1 MQPFALLKRLDA
13 ARGHSDNPMKEDV
26 DFLVIGGGSG
36 GIAAARRAAQ
46 HGARTA
52 LIEGGRLGGTCVNV
66 GCVPK
71 KVMWNASRLA
81 EMLDDAPGY
90 GFSIDQ
96 SRFDWPSLKSAR
108 DAYISR
114 LNGIYQRNLDQAG
127 VETIAG
133 WARFEGPHDIRVAD
147 RKIHAKH
154 VLIATGGIPTIPTLS
169 GAELGISSDGFFA
182 LEAQPARV
190 VIVGAGY
197 IATEFAG
204 VMNALGSEVTL
215 ILRKDTVLRAFDHTL
230 REVVMS
236 EMHTSGIRILPQT
249 QIDQIISGDDARL
262 RIECTGESLDSIDC
276 LIWAIGRESNVTG
289 LGLTEAGITTDDDG
303 FIPTDPFQNTTTEN
317 VYAVGD
323 VTGRQA
329 LTPVAIAAGRR
340 LADRLFD
347 NQPDAH
353 LAYDNIP
360 SVIFSHPP
368 IGTVGLTEH
377 EAISTFG
384 EHNIKIYQNRFTDMY
399 HAMTS
404 RKPPTIVKLVTTGAD
419 EKIIG
424 CHVVGHGAD
433 EIIQG
438 FAVAVKMGATKSDF
452 DNTVA
457 IHPTAGEELVTL
469 R

>member
-1 MQPFALLKRLDA
+1 MQPFALLTRLDA
-13 ARGHSDNPMKEDV
+13 SRGHSDNPMKEDV

-81 EMLDDAPGY
+81 EMLDDASGY

-154 VLIATGGIPTIPTLS
+154 VLIATGGIPTIPALA

-249 QIDQIISGDDARL
+249 QIDQIISGNDARL
-262 RIECTGESLDSIDC
+262 RIECTGEPLDSIDC

>member
-154 VLIATGGIPTIPTLS
+154 VLIATGGIPTIPALP

>member
-1 MQPFALLKRLDA
+1 MQSFALLRRLDA
-13 ARGHSDNPMKEDV
+13 APGHSDNPMKEDV

-46 HGARTA
+46 YGARTV

-81 EMLDDAPGY
+81 EMLDDVPGY
-90 GFSIDQ
+90 GFSIAQ
-96 SRFDWPSLKSAR
+96 SHFDWPSLKSAR

-133 WARFEGPHDIRVAD
+133 WARFEGPHDIRVEN
-147 RKIHAKH
+147 RKIHARH
-154 VLIATGGIPTIPTLS
+154 VLIATGGIPTIPALS

-182 LEAQPARV
+182 LETQPARV

-249 QIDQIISGDDARL
+249 KIDQIISGDDARL
-262 RIECTGESLDSIDC
+262 RIECTGEPLDSIDC

-289 LGLTEAGITTDDDG
+289 LGLAEAGITADDDG

-347 NQPDAH
+347 DQPDAH

-368 IGTVGLTEH
+368 IGTVGLTEQ

-384 EHNIKIYQNRFTDMY
+384 EQNIKIYQNRFTDMY

-404 RKPPTIVKLVTTGAD
+404 RNPPTIVKLVTTGAD
-419 EKIIG
+419 EKVIG

-438 FAVAVKMGATKSDF
+438 FAVAVKMGATKADF

>member
-154 VLIATGGIPTIPTLS
+154 VLIATGGKPTIPALS

-249 QIDQIISGDDARL
+249 QIDQIISGEDARL
-262 RIECTGESLDSIDC
+262 RIECTGEPLDSIDC

-377 EAISTFG
+377 EAINTFG

-399 HAMTS
+399 HSMTS

>member
-377 EAISTFG
+377 EAINTFG

>member
-81 EMLDDAPGY
+81 EILDDAPGY

-154 VLIATGGIPTIPTLS
+154 VLIATGGKPTIPALS

-289 LGLTEAGITTDDDG
+289 LGLTEVGITTDDDG
-303 FIPTDPFQNTTTEN
+303 FIPTDPFQNTTAEN

-377 EAISTFG
+377 EAINTFG

-399 HAMTS
+399 HSMTS

>member
-1 MQPFALLKRLDA
+1 MQPFAPLRRLDA

-96 SRFDWPSLKSAR
+96 SPFDWPSLKSAR

-133 WARFEGPHDIRVAD
+133 WARFEGPHDIHVAD

-154 VLIATGGIPTIPTLS
+154 VLIATGGIPTIPALP

-182 LEAQPARV
+182 LETQPARV

-249 QIDQIISGDDARL
+249 QINQIISGDDARL
-262 RIECTGESLDSIDC
+262 RIECTGEPLDSIDC

-289 LGLTEAGITTDDDG
+289 LGLTEAGITTGDDG

-433 EIIQG
+433 EMIQG

>member
-1 MQPFALLKRLDA
+1 MQPFAPLRRLDA

-154 VLIATGGIPTIPTLS
+154 VLIATGGIPTIPALS

-262 RIECTGESLDSIDC
+262 RIECTGEPLDSIDC

-377 EAISTFG
+377 EAINTFG

>member
-1 MQPFALLKRLDA
+1 MQPFALLRRLDA
-13 ARGHSDNPMKEDV
+13 ARGHSDHPMKEDV

-71 KVMWNASRLA
+71 KIMWNASRLA

-154 VLIATGGIPTIPTLS
+154 VLIATGGLPTIPALS

-236 EMHTSGIRILPQT
+236 EMHTSGIRILSQT
-249 QIDQIISGDDARL
+249 QINQILSGDDARL

-289 LGLTEAGITTDDDG
+289 LGLTEAGITIDDDG

>member
-1 MQPFALLKRLDA
+1 
-13 ARGHSDNPMKEDV
+13 
-26 DFLVIGGGSG
+26 
-36 GIAAARRAAQ
+36 
-46 HGARTA
+46 
-52 LIEGGRLGGTCVNV
+52 
-66 GCVPK
+66 
-71 KVMWNASRLA
+71 
-81 EMLDDAPGY
+81 
-90 GFSIDQ
+90 
-96 SRFDWPSLKSAR
+96 
-108 DAYISR
+108 
-114 LNGIYQRNLDQAG
+114 
-127 VETIAG
+127 
-133 WARFEGPHDIRVAD
+133 
-147 RKIHAKH
+147 
-154 VLIATGGIPTIPTLS
+154 
-169 GAELGISSDGFFA
+169 
-182 LEAQPARV
+182 
-190 VIVGAGY
+190 
-197 IATEFAG
+197 
-204 VMNALGSEVTL
+204 
-215 ILRKDTVLRAFDHTL
+215 
-230 REVVMS
+230 MS
-236 EMHTSGIRILPQT
+236 EMHASVIRILPQT
-249 QIDQIISGDDARL
+249 EIDQIISGDDARL

-289 LGLTEAGITTDDDG
+289 LGLAEAGITTDDDG

-347 NQPDAH
+347 NQPNAR

-377 EAISTFG
+377 EAISTFCKQ
-384 EHNIKIYQNRFTDMY
+384 NIKIYQNRFTDMY

-404 RKPPTIVKLVTTGAD
+404 RKPPTIVKLVTTGSD

-424 CHVVGHGAD
+424 CHVVGRGAD

-438 FAVAVKMGATKSDF
+438 FAVAVNMGATKADF

>member
-1 MQPFALLKRLDA
+1 MQSFALLRRLDA
-13 ARGHSDNPMKEDV
+13 APGHSDNPMKEDV

-46 HGARTA
+46 YGARTV

-81 EMLDDAPGY
+81 EMLDDVPGY
-90 GFSIDQ
+90 GFSIAQ
-96 SRFDWPSLKSAR
+96 SHFDWPSLKSAR

-133 WARFEGPHDIRVAD
+133 WARFEGPHDIRVED
-147 RKIHAKH
+147 LKIHARH
-154 VLIATGGIPTIPTLS
+154 VLIATGGIPTIPALS

-182 LEAQPARV
+182 LETQPARV

-249 QIDQIISGDDARL
+249 KIDQIISGDDARL

-289 LGLTEAGITTDDDG
+289 VGLAEAGITADDDG
-303 FIPTDPFQNTTTEN
+303 VIPTDPFQNTTTEN

-347 NQPDAH
+347 DQPDAC

-377 EAISTFG
+377 EAINTFG

>member
-1 MQPFALLKRLDA
+1 MQPFALLRRLDA
-13 ARGHSDNPMKEDV
+13 APGHSDNPMKEDV

-46 HGARTA
+46 YGARTV

-81 EMLDDAPGY
+81 EMLDDVPGY
-90 GFSIDQ
+90 GFSIAQ
-96 SRFDWPSLKSAR
+96 NRFDWPSLKSAR

-133 WARFEGPHDIRVAD
+133 WARFEGPHDIRVED
-147 RKIHAKH
+147 RKIHARH
-154 VLIATGGIPTIPTLS
+154 VLIATGGIPTIPALS

-182 LEAQPARV
+182 LETQPARV

-289 LGLTEAGITTDDDG
+289 LGLAEAGITADDDG

-347 NQPDAH
+347 DQPDAH

-438 FAVAVKMGATKSDF
+438 FTVAVKMGATKSDF

>member
-1 MQPFALLKRLDA
+1 MQPFAPLRRLDA

-96 SRFDWPSLKSAR
+96 NRFDWPSLKSAR

-154 VLIATGGIPTIPTLS
+154 VLIATGGIPTIPALS

-230 REVVMS
+230 SEVVMS

-262 RIECTGESLDSIDC
+262 RIECTGEPLDSIDC

-377 EAISTFG
+377 EAINTFG

>member
-1 MQPFALLKRLDA
+1 
-13 ARGHSDNPMKEDV
+13 MKEDV

>member
-1 MQPFALLKRLDA
+1 MQPFAPLRRLDA

-154 VLIATGGIPTIPTLS
+154 VLIATGGIPTIPALP

-182 LEAQPARV
+182 LETQPARV

-262 RIECTGESLDSIDC
+262 RIECTGEPLDSIDC

-433 EIIQG
+433 EMIQG

>member
-1 MQPFALLKRLDA
+1 
-13 ARGHSDNPMKEDV
+13 MKEDV

-46 HGARTA
+46 YGARTV

-81 EMLDDAPGY
+81 EMLDDVPGY
-90 GFSIDQ
+90 GFSIAQ
-96 SRFDWPSLKSAR
+96 SHFDWPSLKSAR

-133 WARFEGPHDIRVAD
+133 WARFEGPHDIRVED
-147 RKIHAKH
+147 RKIHARH
-154 VLIATGGIPTIPTLS
+154 VLIATGGIPTIPALS

-182 LEAQPARV
+182 LETQPARV

-262 RIECTGESLDSIDC
+262 RIECTGEPLDSIDC

-289 LGLTEAGITTDDDG
+289 LGLAEAGITADDDG

-377 EAISTFG
+377 EAINTFG

>member
-1 MQPFALLKRLDA
+1 MAFQW
-13 ARGHSDNPMKEDV
+13 S
-26 DFLVIGGGSG
+26 
-36 GIAAARRAAQ
+36 
-46 HGARTA
+46 
-52 LIEGGRLGGTCVNV
+52 
-66 GCVPK
+66 
-71 KVMWNASRLA
+71 LA
-81 EMLDDAPGY
+81 
-90 GFSIDQ
+90 
-96 SRFDWPSLKSAR
+96 
-108 DAYISR
+108 
-114 LNGIYQRNLDQAG
+114 
-127 VETIAG
+127 
-133 WARFEGPHDIRVAD
+133 
-147 RKIHAKH
+147 
-154 VLIATGGIPTIPTLS
+154 
-169 GAELGISSDGFFA
+169 A
-182 LEAQPARV
+182 LETLMAEDQMDQHAAVLRAFSVVELWRLRRVCRAFHRWGTAALAALPRV

-197 IATEFAG
+197 ITTEFAG

-249 QIDQIISGDDARL
+249 KIDQIISGDDARL

-289 LGLTEAGITTDDDG
+289 LGLAEAGITADDDG

-347 NQPDAH
+347 DQPDAC

-368 IGTVGLTEH
+368 IGTVGLTEQ

-384 EHNIKIYQNRFTDMY
+384 EQNIKIYQNRFTDMY

-419 EKIIG
+419 EKVIG

-438 FAVAVKMGATKSDF
+438 FAVAVKMGATKADF

>member
-1 MQPFALLKRLDA
+1 
-13 ARGHSDNPMKEDV
+13 MKEDV

-46 HGARTA
+46 YGARTA

-71 KVMWNASRLA
+71 KIMWNASRIA
-81 EMLDDAPGY
+81 EMLDDVPGY

-108 DAYISR
+108 DAYILR
-114 LNGIYQRNLDQAG
+114 LNDIYQRNLDQAG
-127 VETIAG
+127 VETITG
-133 WARFEGPHDIRVAD
+133 WARFEGPHDIRVED

-154 VLIATGGIPTIPTLS
+154 VLIATGGIPTIPALP

-182 LEAQPARV
+182 LETQPARV

-249 QIDQIISGDDARL
+249 KIDQIICGDDARL

-289 LGLTEAGITTDDDG
+289 LGLAEAGITADEHG
-303 FIPTDPFQNTTTEN
+303 FIRTDPFQNTTTEK

-438 FAVAVKMGATKSDF
+438 FAVAVKMGATKADF

>member
-81 EMLDDAPGY
+81 EILDDAPGY

-262 RIECTGESLDSIDC
+262 RIECTGEPLDSIDC

-289 LGLTEAGITTDDDG
+289 LGLTEVGITTDDDG
-303 FIPTDPFQNTTTEN
+303 FIPTDPFQNTTAEN

>member
-1 MQPFALLKRLDA
+1 MQPFAPLRRLDA

-96 SRFDWPSLKSAR
+96 SRFDWSSLKSAR

-154 VLIATGGIPTIPTLS
+154 VLIATGGIPTIPALP

-182 LEAQPARV
+182 LETQPARV

-236 EMHTSGIRILPQT
+236 EMHTSGIRILSQT

>member
-1 MQPFALLKRLDA
+1 MQPFALLTRLDA

-289 LGLTEAGITTDDDG
+289 LGLTEVGITTDDDG
-303 FIPTDPFQNTTTEN
+303 FIPTDPFQNTTAEN

>member
-96 SRFDWPSLKSAR
+96 NRFDWPSLKSAR

-154 VLIATGGIPTIPTLS
+154 VLIATGGIPTIPALS

-262 RIECTGESLDSIDC
+262 RIECTGEPLDSIDC

>member
-1 MQPFALLKRLDA
+1 MQPFALLRRLDA
-13 ARGHSDNPMKEDV
+13 APGHSDNPMKEDV

-46 HGARTA
+46 YGARTV

-81 EMLDDAPGY
+81 DMLDDVPGH

-96 SRFDWPSLKSAR
+96 SRFDRPSLKSAR

-133 WARFEGPHDIRVAD
+133 WARFEGSHDIRVED

-154 VLIATGGIPTIPTLS
+154 VLIATGGIPPIPVLS

-182 LEAQPARV
+182 LETQPARV

-249 QIDQIISGDDARL
+249 KIDQIMSGDDARL
-262 RIECTGESLDSIDC
+262 RIECTGKSLDSIDC

-289 LGLTEAGITTDDDG
+289 LGLAEAGITADEHG

-347 NQPDAH
+347 NQPDAC

-368 IGTVGLTEH
+368 IGTVGLTEQ

-404 RKPPTIVKLVTTGAD
+404 RNPPTIVKLVTTGAD
-419 EKIIG
+419 EKVIG

-438 FAVAVKMGATKSDF
+438 FAVAVKMGATKADF

>member
-13 ARGHSDNPMKEDV
+13 SRGHLDNPMKEDV

-81 EMLDDAPGY
+81 EMLDDVPGY
-90 GFSIDQ
+90 GFSIAQ
-96 SRFDWPSLKSAR
+96 SHFDWPSLKSAR

-147 RKIHAKH
+147 RTIHAKH
-154 VLIATGGIPTIPTLS
+154 VLIATGGIPTIPALS

-236 EMHTSGIRILPQT
+236 EMHTSGIRILSQT

-404 RKPPTIVKLVTTGAD
+404 RKPPTIVKLVTTGSD

>member
-1 MQPFALLKRLDA
+1 MQPFAPLRRLDA

-96 SRFDWPSLKSAR
+96 NRFDWPSLKSAR

-154 VLIATGGIPTIPTLS
+154 VLIATGGIPTIPALS

-262 RIECTGESLDSIDC
+262 RIECTGEPLDSIDC

>member
-1 MQPFALLKRLDA
+1 
-13 ARGHSDNPMKEDV
+13 MKEDV

-262 RIECTGESLDSIDC
+262 RIECTGEPLDSIDC

-377 EAISTFG
+377 EAINTFG

>member
-1 MQPFALLKRLDA
+1 MQSFALLRRLDA
-13 ARGHSDNPMKEDV
+13 APGHSDNPMKEDV

-71 KVMWNASRLA
+71 KIMWNASRLA

-133 WARFEGPHDIRVAD
+133 WARFEGPHDIRVED
-147 RKIHAKH
+147 RKIHARH
-154 VLIATGGIPTIPTLS
+154 VLIATGGIPTIPALS

-182 LEAQPARV
+182 LETQPARV

-236 EMHTSGIRILPQT
+236 EMHTSGIRILSQT
-249 QIDQIISGDDARL
+249 QINQILSGDDARL

-289 LGLTEAGITTDDDG
+289 LGLTEAGITIDDDG

>member
-81 EMLDDAPGY
+81 EILDDAPGY

-289 LGLTEAGITTDDDG
+289 LGLTEVGITTDDDG
-303 FIPTDPFQNTTTEN
+303 FIPTDPFQNTTAEN

>member
-1 MQPFALLKRLDA
+1 MQPLAPLRRLDP

-154 VLIATGGIPTIPTLS
+154 VLIATGGIPTIPALS

-289 LGLTEAGITTDDDG
+289 LGLTEVGITTDDDG

>member
-1 MQPFALLKRLDA
+1 MQPFALLRRLDA
-13 ARGHSDNPMKEDV
+13 SRGHLDNPMKEDV

-154 VLIATGGIPTIPTLS
+154 VLIATGGIPTIPALS

-249 QIDQIISGDDARL
+249 QIDQIISGNDARL

-384 EHNIKIYQNRFTDMY
+384 EHNINIYQNRFTDMY

>member
-1 MQPFALLKRLDA
+1 M
-13 ARGHSDNPMKEDV
+13 
-26 DFLVIGGGSG
+26 
-36 GIAAARRAAQ
+36 
-46 HGARTA
+46 
-52 LIEGGRLGGTCVNV
+52 GGTCVNV

-81 EMLDDAPGY
+81 EMLDDVPGY

-133 WARFEGPHDIRVAD
+133 WARFEGPHDIRVED
-147 RKIHAKH
+147 RKIHARH
-154 VLIATGGIPTIPTLS
+154 VLIATGGIPTIPALS

-182 LEAQPARV
+182 LETQPARV

-249 QIDQIISGDDARL
+249 KIDQIISGDDARL

-289 LGLTEAGITTDDDG
+289 LGLAEAGITADDDG

-347 NQPDAH
+347 NQPDAC

-368 IGTVGLTEH
+368 IGTVGLTEQ

-384 EHNIKIYQNRFTDMY
+384 EKNIKIYQNRFTDMY

-404 RKPPTIVKLVTTGAD
+404 RKPPTIVKLVTTGSD

-438 FAVAVKMGATKSDF
+438 FAVAVKMGATKADF

>member
-289 LGLTEAGITTDDDG
+289 LGLTEVGITTDDDG
-303 FIPTDPFQNTTTEN
+303 FIPTDPFQNTTAEN

>member
-249 QIDQIISGDDARL
+249 QIDQIISGEDARL
-262 RIECTGESLDSIDC
+262 RIECTGEPLDSIDC

>member
-1 MQPFALLKRLDA
+1 MQPFAPLRRLDA

-182 LEAQPARV
+182 LEAQPSRV

-215 ILRKDTVLRAFDHTL
+215 ILSKDTVLRAFDHTL

-262 RIECTGESLDSIDC
+262 RIECTGEPLDSIDC

-377 EAISTFG
+377 EAINTFG

>member
-81 EMLDDAPGY
+81 EILDDAPGY

-303 FIPTDPFQNTTTEN
+303 FIPTDPFQNTTAEN

>member
-1 MQPFALLKRLDA
+1 MQSFALLRRLDA
-13 ARGHSDNPMKEDV
+13 APGHSDNPMKEDV

-46 HGARTA
+46 YGARTV

-81 EMLDDAPGY
+81 EMLDDVPGY
-90 GFSIDQ
+90 GFSIAQ
-96 SRFDWPSLKSAR
+96 SHFDWPSLKSAR

-133 WARFEGPHDIRVAD
+133 WARFEAPHDIRVEN
-147 RKIHAKH
+147 RKIHARH
-154 VLIATGGIPTIPTLS
+154 VLIATGGIPTIPALS

-182 LEAQPARV
+182 LETQPARV

-249 QIDQIISGDDARL
+249 KIDQIISGDDARL

-289 LGLTEAGITTDDDG
+289 LGLAEAGITADDDG

-433 EIIQG
+433 EMIQG

>member
-13 ARGHSDNPMKEDV
+13 SRGHLDNPMKEDV

-154 VLIATGGIPTIPTLS
+154 VLIATGGIPTIPALS

-249 QIDQIISGDDARL
+249 QIDQIISGEDARL
-262 RIECTGESLDSIDC
+262 RIECTGEPLDSIDC

-303 FIPTDPFQNTTTEN
+303 FIPTDPFQNTTAEN